1 MPGPLPAPNAVRQRD
16 RQAAARKSTTPAGRE
31 VTGAVGPLAGP
42 IGTLLDQVAWFPIY
56 TDAYLAALEQL
67 AL

>member
-1 MPGPLPAPNAVRQRD
+1 
-16 RQAAARKSTTPAGRE
+16 

>member
-1 MPGPLPAPNAVRQRD
+1 MRPHRH
-16 RQAAARKSTTPAGRE
+16 
-31 VTGAVGPLAGP
+31 
-42 IGTLLDQVAWFPIY
+42 LLDRAAQFPTC